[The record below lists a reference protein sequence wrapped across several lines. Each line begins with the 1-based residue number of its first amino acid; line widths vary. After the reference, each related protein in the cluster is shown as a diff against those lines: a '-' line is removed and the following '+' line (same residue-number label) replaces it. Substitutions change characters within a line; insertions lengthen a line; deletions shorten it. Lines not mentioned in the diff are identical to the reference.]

1 MEGEAEGETGQA
13 GGRTRTPEQ
22 RGSKKEKKK
31 KKKTVGRCTGRRAQ
45 MEMKVRLPA
54 ETRSRISW
62 RNEGIGEKDTVGGV
76 RCGGAGP

>member
-45 MEMKVRLPA
+45 MEMKVRLPV
-54 ETRSRISW
+54 
-62 RNEGIGEKDTVGGV
+62 EGIGEKDTVGGV